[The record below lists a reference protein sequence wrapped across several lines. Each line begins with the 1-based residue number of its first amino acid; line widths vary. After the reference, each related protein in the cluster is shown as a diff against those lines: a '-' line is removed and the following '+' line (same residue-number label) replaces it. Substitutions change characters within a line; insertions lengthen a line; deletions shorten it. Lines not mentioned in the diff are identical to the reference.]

1 MLTSLLEHNPYQGI
15 LTPTIYKEKLKELD
29 TILSVYTQE
38 KIEEEEKSICS
49 IRIRWTVKKQHSFF
63 ERSFFYLSA
72 QTLSFLFPSNPFS
85 VS

>member
-49 IRIRWTVKKQHSFF
+49 IRIR
-63 ERSFFYLSA
+63 
-72 QTLSFLFPSNPFS
+72 
-85 VS
+85 

>member
-38 KIEEEEKSICS
+38 KIEEEEKSICP
-49 IRIRWTVKKQHSFF
+49 IRIRWFY
-63 ERSFFYLSA
+63 RSGPHDGLQEGQATLYL
-72 QTLSFLFPSNPFS
+72 L
-85 VS
+85 